1 MSWCESKVYPKIKET
16 NHKAVVV
23 LDRAIYHTFLDDL
36 DRRPTSLWNKSRIA
50 DAIVRWN
57 GVPEDWPLTWKHR
70 KTKGELL
77 AQARQIYPSPTYK
90 IQKIANEF
98 VTEEFNIKILFLP
111 VAHPELN
118 PIEMV
123 WSKMK
128 RSIAGKNMTHRL
140 SAVEEQT
147 RRKVELMTAF
157 ESNRY
162 VEYVKVEED
171 KFKNLSTE

>member
-1 MSWCESKVYPKIKET
+1 M
-16 NHKAVVV
+16 
-23 LDRAIYHTFLDDL
+23 
-36 DRRPTSLWNKSRIA
+36 
-50 DAIVRWN
+50 
-57 GVPEDWPLTWKHR
+57 
-70 KTKGELL
+70 

-90 IQKIANEF
+90 IQKMANKF
-98 VTEEFNIKILFLP
+98 ATEEFNIKILFLP

-118 PIEMV
+118 PIEMF

-147 RRKVELMTAF
+147 RQEVELMTAF
-157 ESNRY
+157 EFNRY
-162 VEYVKVEED
+162 VEHVKVEED